1 MTTEVVAP
9 QPREEEIISANS
21 REGERIMKYGNVTM
35 GQVEA
40 VINKL
45 GGEDGMKRFLSGEL
59 VVKEIERKFNVWKTI
74 NLGTGLKTTDDFRKA
89 LKGRGFNIGNWA
101 NDILGKPAFTAANEA
116 TEVDLVKVT
125 VAELGFKKGARR
137 DQIYERAKELG
148 LELCAPEVGPQ
159 LRLQYQDQPNG
170 EWLLIGMEPITGS
183 DGYLLVFYVERD
195 ASELWLDSGWG
206 GPGHVWD
213 PDNPWVFRL
222 PRK

>member
-1 MTTEVVAP
+1 
-9 QPREEEIISANS
+9 
-21 REGERIMKYGNVTM
+21 MKYGNVTM

-45 GGEDGMKRFLSGEL
+45 GGEDGMKRFLSDEL

-74 NLGTGLKTTDDFRKA
+74 NLGTGLNPAIHAPAK
-89 LKGRGFNIGNWA
+89 GFNISNRA
-101 NDILGKPAFTAANEA
+101 DDILGKPAFSAATEA

-148 LELCAPEVGPQ
+148 LELCPPEVGPQ

-170 EWLLIGMEPITGS
+170 EWILIGMEPIAGS
-183 DGYLLVFYVERD
+183 GGYLFVFCVERS
-195 ASELWLDSGWG
+195 ASGLWLSGGWSFPDRVWG
-206 GPGHVWD
+206 PACL
-213 PDNPWVFRL
+213 WVFSL

>member
-1 MTTEVVAP
+1 
-9 QPREEEIISANS
+9 
-21 REGERIMKYGNVTM
+21 MKYGNVTM

-101 NDILGKPAFTAANEA
+101 NDILGKPAFTAATEA
-116 TEVDLVKVT
+116 TEIDLVKVT
-125 VAELGFKKGARR
+125 VAELGFKKGARH

-148 LELCAPEVGPQ
+148 LELCPSEVGPQ

-170 EWLLIGMEPITGS
+170 EWLLIGMEPVADS
-183 DGYLLVFYVERD
+183 DGDLNVFGVRRHD
-195 ASELWLDSGWG
+195 SGRWLDGHWG

-213 PDNPWVFRL
+213 AGYRWLFCL